1 MKIPKLAKG
10 HKRQWIIC
18 LEDGCYWVGF
28 YDFVPYS
35 LSNPIMTTGCG
46 HSAGRPWNEAVDR
59 ITEESAMKYIEL
71 NEVRARRDLKMKKEH
86 YRIVVESAEATVLA
100 TVRVKSQRKVALEH
114 IKLAKSYLKEKNFG
128 GAESESVKAM
138 ALVP

>member
-1 MKIPKLAKG
+1 MKIAKLAKG
-10 HKRQWIIC
+10 YKRQWIIC

-35 LSNPIMTTGCG
+35 TANPIMTTGCG
-46 HSAGRPWNEAVDR
+46 HSVAKRWDEAVQNV
-59 ITEESAMKYIEL
+59 TEDAAMKYIAI
-71 NEVRARRDLKMKKEH
+71 NERRARKDLKTKMEH
-86 YRIVVESAEATVLA
+86 YRIVVESAEATVLE
-100 TVRVKSQRKVALEH
+100 TVRVKSNRKVALDH
-114 IKLAKSYLKEKNFG
+114 IKAAKSYLKEKNFG